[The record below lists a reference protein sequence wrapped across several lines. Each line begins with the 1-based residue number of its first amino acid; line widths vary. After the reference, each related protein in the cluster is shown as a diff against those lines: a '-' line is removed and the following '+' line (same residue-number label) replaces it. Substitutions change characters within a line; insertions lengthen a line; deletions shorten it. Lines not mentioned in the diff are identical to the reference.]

1 MAISSPHPEQLT
13 IRDRSKPQISRGLLW
28 MMSVASGAAVANL
41 YYNQPMLAAMART
54 FHADAHA
61 IGLVA
66 TFTQAGYA
74 LGMPLFVP
82 LGDFME
88 RRRLIVFL
96 FLAVA
101 CALSAAALAP
111 NLAWLV
117 IASFFI
123 GLTTLIAQS

>member
-1 MAISSPHPEQLT
+1 MSLSKLPTDQLSAQVKEMPSTTRPHL
-13 IRDRSKPQISRGLLW
+13 SRALLW

-54 FHADAHA
+54 FHADPHA

-88 RRRLIVFL
+88 RRRLIVML
-96 FLAVA
+96 FLA
-101 CALSAAALAP
+101 
-111 NLAWLV
+111 
-117 IASFFI
+117 
-123 GLTTLIAQS
+123 